1 MGLKIKKKKKK
12 NLDVSID
19 FPTSL
24 CDLEKVI
31 NRAGVQIIISNEK
44 SPNSYF
50 MVL

>member
-1 MGLKIKKKKKK
+1 MGLKIKKKI
-12 NLDVSID
+12 LGSSID
-19 FPTSL
+19 FPTYL

-31 NRAGVQIIISNEK
+31 NRAGVQIAFSNKK